1 MNQLLT
7 SRTLAIASS
16 SIISIGFIHYLWG
29 LVRKHNEEEEKILEK
44 KNDENMEN
52 NEEPKAKARRNH
64 F

>member
-16 SIISIGFIHYLWG
+16 SIISIGFIHYLSG
-29 LVRKHNEEEEKILEK
+29 FARKHNEEEEKILEE
-44 KNDENMEN
+44 KNEENMEDN
-52 NEEPKAKARRNH
+52 QEQKAKARRNQ